1 MKDLAIVLG
10 IRPDV
15 IRASKILKLLK
26 ESSEID
32 FDFIWSGQHYSE
44 NMKDTFFKQLNVPIP
59 DFEFNVHSHSKSYDN
74 TAEEIESVKNLGTK
88 VPTDASIVSSII
100 TNLYNHFQNHKY
112 KAAVFLGD
120 TNTVMGS
127 IAAAQH
133 NIPIVHIEGCMRS
146 YDWRMPEE
154 KYRTIID
161 HLSDR
166 IYAYLDSYKQQGL
179 NEGISEKIIKVTGNP
194 IVDIINE
201 HSQYFDNGSDYL
213 EENILNLVKDSFVL
227 VTCHRRENILN
238 EESFKNIVSLLNS
251 IKNSNVIFPMGYKT
265 QEILN
270 NSGLSLNKNIKV
282 IDPIGYLEFM
292 FLLKRAD
299 FVATDSGTVIEEACI
314 MGIPSIQMRYS
325 TERPEVYDV
334 NASVKFDPTRN
345 DIKFTEIIKKVK
357 SINQGWAN
365 PFGDGN
371 SSEIIVKDLI
381 DLSNNNNFKNHNPD
395 DYSFDTTRSFKE

>member
-15 IRASKILKLLK
+15 IRASKILKLLNIQN
-26 ESSEID
+26 EVEY
-32 FDFIWSGQHYSE
+32 DFIWSGQHYSD
-44 NMKDTFFKQLNVPIP
+44 NMKDTFFRQLNVPRP
-59 DFEFNVHSHSKSYDN
+59 DFEFTVD
-74 TAEEIESVKNLGTK
+74 TKN
-88 VPTDASIVSSII
+88 DAYVVSSTI
-100 TNLYNHFQNHKY
+100 TNLYNHFEIHKY

-154 KYRTIID
+154 KYRTVID

-179 NEGISEKIIKVTGNP
+179 NEGISSNIIKVTGNP

-201 HSQYFDNGSDYL
+201 NSKQFESGLTYL
-213 EENILNLVKDSFVL
+213 DKELQNILEKSYVL
-227 VTCHRRENILN
+227 VTSHRRENILEPN
-238 EESFKNIVSLLNS
+238 SFKNIIKLLNS
-251 IKNSNVIFPMGYKT
+251 INNENVIFPMGYKT
-265 QEILN
+265 QEVLKNSELELN
-270 NSGLSLNKNIKV
+270 ENIKV

-292 FLLKRAD
+292 YLLKNAS

-314 MGIPSIQMRYS
+314 IGVPSIQMRHS

-334 NASVKFDPTRN
+334 KASIKFDPTII
-345 DIKFTEIIKKVK
+345 DIDTDEIINKVK
-357 SINQGWAN
+357 SLKTNWKN

-371 SSEIIVKDLI
+371 SSEIIVEDLI
-381 DLSNNNNFKNHNPD
+381 ELSKNHDFKQHKPK
-395 DYSFDTTRSFKE
+395 DYAFDVSNSFKE

>member
-1 MKDLAIVLG
+1 MKDLAIILG

-15 IRASKILKLLK
+15 IRASKILKLL
-26 ESSEID
+26 EDQNEIE

-44 NMKDTFFKQLNVPIP
+44 NMKDTFFNQLNVLKPNYE
-59 DFEFNVHSHSKSYDN
+59 FEVNKNSDATIVTS
-74 TAEEIESVKNLGTK
+74 TIE
-88 VPTDASIVSSII
+88 
-100 TNLYNHFQNHKY
+100 NLYNHFSNHKY

-166 IYAYLDSYKQQGL
+166 IYAYLDNYKKQGL
-179 NEGISEKIIKVTGNP
+179 NEGISENIIKVTGNP

-201 HSQYFDNGSDYL
+201 NHEFFDSGSKFL
-213 EENILNLVKDSFVL
+213 PKDVLDLIEKKFVL

-238 EESFKNIVSLLNS
+238 PQSFENIMNLLNN
-251 IKNSNVIFPMGYKT
+251 IENTNVIFPMGYKT
-265 QEILN
+265 QEILRESN
-270 NSGLSLNKNIKV
+270 YKLGNHIKV

-292 FLLKRAD
+292 YLLKNSEY
-299 FVATDSGTVIEEACI
+299 VATDSGTVVEEACI
-314 MGIPSIQMRYS
+314 LGIPSIQMRYS

-334 NASVKFDPTRN
+334 KASVKFDPTVK
-345 DIKFTEIIKKVK
+345 DDSAISVITKVNGLISTK
-357 SINQGWAN
+357 WSN
-365 PFGDGN
+365 PFGDGTA
-371 SSEIIVKDLI
+371 SEIIVNDLVE
-381 DLSNNNNFKNHNPD
+381 LSKQNNFKKHNSS
-395 DYSFDTTRSFKE
+395 DYPFDVSNSFKG

>member
-1 MKDLAIVLG
+1 MKDLAIILG

-15 IRASKILKLLK
+15 IRASKILKLL
-26 ESSEID
+26 EDQNEIE

-44 NMKDTFFKQLNVPIP
+44 NMKDTFFNQLNVLKPNYE
-59 DFEFNVHSHSKSYDN
+59 FEVNKNSDATIVAS
-74 TAEEIESVKNLGTK
+74 TIE
-88 VPTDASIVSSII
+88 
-100 TNLYNHFQNHKY
+100 NLYNHFSNHKY

-154 KYRTIID
+154 KYRTVID

-166 IYAYLDSYKQQGL
+166 IYAYLDNYKKQGL
-179 NEGISEKIIKVTGNP
+179 NEGISENIIKVTGNP

-201 HSQYFDNGSDYL
+201 NLEFFDSGSKFL
-213 EENILNLVKDSFVL
+213 PKDVLDLIEKKFVL

-238 EESFKNIVSLLNS
+238 PQSFENIMNLLNN
-251 IKNSNVIFPMGYKT
+251 IENTNVIFPMGYKT
-265 QEILN
+265 QEILRESN
-270 NSGLSLNKNIKV
+270 YKLGNHIRV

-292 FLLKRAD
+292 YLLKNSEY
-299 FVATDSGTVIEEACI
+299 VATDSGTVVEEACI
-314 MGIPSIQMRYS
+314 LGIPSIQMRYS

-334 NASVKFDPTRN
+334 KASVKFDPTVN
-345 DIKFTEIIKKVK
+345 DDLAISVITKVNSLISTK
-357 SINQGWAN
+357 WSN
-365 PFGDGN
+365 PFGDGTA
-371 SSEIIVKDLI
+371 SEIIVNDLVE
-381 DLSNNNNFKNHNPD
+381 LSKQNNFKKHNSS
-395 DYSFDTTRSFKE
+395 DYPFDVSNSFKG

>member
-1 MKDLAIVLG
+1 MKDLAIILG

-15 IRASKILKLLK
+15 IRASKILKLL
-26 ESSEID
+26 EDQNEIE

-44 NMKDTFFKQLNVPIP
+44 NMKDTFFNQLNVLKPNYE
-59 DFEFNVHSHSKSYDN
+59 FEVNKNSDATIVAS
-74 TAEEIESVKNLGTK
+74 TIE
-88 VPTDASIVSSII
+88 
-100 TNLYNHFQNHKY
+100 NLYNHFSNHKY

-166 IYAYLDSYKQQGL
+166 IYAYLDNYKKQGL
-179 NEGISEKIIKVTGNP
+179 NEGISENIIKVTGNP

-201 HSQYFDNGSDYL
+201 NLEFFDSGSKFLPKEVLDL
-213 EENILNLVKDSFVL
+213 IEKKFVL

-238 EESFKNIVSLLNS
+238 PQSFENIMNLLNN
-251 IKNSNVIFPMGYKT
+251 IENTNVIFPMGYKT
-265 QEILN
+265 QEILRESN
-270 NSGLSLNKNIKV
+270 YKLGNHIKV

-292 FLLKRAD
+292 YLLKNSEY
-299 FVATDSGTVIEEACI
+299 VATDSGTVVEEACI
-314 MGIPSIQMRYS
+314 LGIPSIQMRYS

-334 NASVKFDPTRN
+334 KASVKFDPTVN
-345 DIKFTEIIKKVK
+345 DDSVISVINKVNGLISTK
-357 SINQGWAN
+357 WSN
-365 PFGDGN
+365 PFGDGTA
-371 SSEIIVKDLI
+371 SEIIVNDLVE
-381 DLSNNNNFKNHNPD
+381 LSKQNNFKKHNSS
-395 DYSFDTTRSFKE
+395 DYPFDVSNSFKG

>member
-1 MKDLAIVLG
+1 MKDLAIILG

-26 ESSEID
+26 NQKEID
-32 FDFIWSGQHYSE
+32 FDFLWSGQHYSE

-59 DFEFNVHSHSKSYDN
+59 DFEFTLDTQNDS
-74 TAEEIESVKNLGTK
+74 T
-88 VPTDASIVSSII
+88 IVSSTI
-100 TNLYNHFQNHKY
+100 TNLYNHFGNHKY

-154 KYRTIID
+154 KYRTVID

-166 IYAYLDSYKQQGL
+166 IYAYLDSYKKQGL

-201 HSQYFDNGSDYL
+201 NFEKFESGFTYL
-213 EENILNLVKDSFVL
+213 EKDLQDIVKSKYVL
-227 VTCHRRENILN
+227 VTSHRRENILN
-238 EESFKNIVSLLNS
+238 IDSFTNIVNLLNS
-251 IKNSNVIFPMGYKT
+251 INDKNVIFPMGYKT
-265 QEILN
+265 QEILK
-270 NSGLSLNKNIKV
+270 NSKLKLNSNIKV
-282 IDPIGYLEFM
+282 LDPIGYLEFM
-292 FLLKRAD
+292 YLLKNSA
-299 FVATDSGTVIEEACI
+299 FVATDSGTVVEEACI
-314 MGIPSIQMRYS
+314 LGIPSIQMRYS

-334 NASVKFDPTRN
+334 KASVKFDPTEDN
-345 DIKFTEIIKKVK
+345 PHISKILGDVEAMNK
-357 SINQGWAN
+357 NWDN
-365 PFGDGN
+365 PFGRGDA
-371 SSEIIVKDLI
+371 SETIVNDLI
-381 DLSNNNNFKNHNPD
+381 ELSKSNNFKKHKPS
-395 DYSFDTTRSFKE
+395 DYAFDVSNSFKE

>member
-1 MKDLAIVLG
+1 MKDLAIILG

-15 IRASKILKLLK
+15 IRASKILKLL
-26 ESSEID
+26 EDQNEIE

-44 NMKDTFFKQLNVPIP
+44 NMKDTFFNQLNVLKPNYE
-59 DFEFNVHSHSKSYDN
+59 FEVNKNSDATIVAS
-74 TAEEIESVKNLGTK
+74 TIE
-88 VPTDASIVSSII
+88 
-100 TNLYNHFQNHKY
+100 NLYNHFSNHKY

-166 IYAYLDSYKQQGL
+166 IYAYLDNYKKQGL
-179 NEGISEKIIKVTGNP
+179 NEGISENIIKVTGNP

-201 HSQYFDNGSDYL
+201 NLEFFDSGSKFL
-213 EENILNLVKDSFVL
+213 PKDVLDLIEKKFVL

-238 EESFKNIVSLLNS
+238 PQSFENIMNLLNN
-251 IKNSNVIFPMGYKT
+251 IENTNVIFPMGYKT
-265 QEILN
+265 QEILRDSN
-270 NSGLSLNKNIKV
+270 YKLGNHIKV

-292 FLLKRAD
+292 YLLKNSEY
-299 FVATDSGTVIEEACI
+299 VATDSGTVVEEACI
-314 MGIPSIQMRYS
+314 LGIPSIQMRYS

-334 NASVKFDPTRN
+334 KASVKFDPTVN
-345 DIKFTEIIKKVK
+345 DDSAISVINKVNGLISTK
-357 SINQGWAN
+357 WSN
-365 PFGDGN
+365 PFGDGTA
-371 SSEIIVKDLI
+371 SEIIVNDLVE
-381 DLSNNNNFKNHNPD
+381 LSKQNNFKKHNSS
-395 DYSFDTTRSFKE
+395 DYPFDVSNSFKG

>member
-1 MKDLAIVLG
+1 MKDLAITLG

-15 IRASKILKLLK
+15 IRASKILKLL
-26 ESSEID
+26 EDQNEIE

-44 NMKDTFFKQLNVPIP
+44 NMKDTFFNQLNVLKPNYE
-59 DFEFNVHSHSKSYDN
+59 FEVNKNSDATIVAS
-74 TAEEIESVKNLGTK
+74 TIE
-88 VPTDASIVSSII
+88 
-100 TNLYNHFQNHKY
+100 NLYNHFSNHKY

-154 KYRTIID
+154 KYRTVID

-166 IYAYLDSYKQQGL
+166 IYAYLDNYKKQGL
-179 NEGISEKIIKVTGNP
+179 NEGISENIIKVTGNP

-201 HSQYFDNGSDYL
+201 NLEFFDSGSKFL
-213 EENILNLVKDSFVL
+213 PKDVLDLIEKKFVL

-238 EESFKNIVSLLNS
+238 PQSFENIMNLLNN
-251 IKNSNVIFPMGYKT
+251 IENTNVIFPMGYKT
-265 QEILN
+265 QEILRESN
-270 NSGLSLNKNIKV
+270 YKLGNHIKV

-292 FLLKRAD
+292 YLLKNSEY
-299 FVATDSGTVIEEACI
+299 VATDSGTVVEEACI
-314 MGIPSIQMRYS
+314 LGIPSIQMRYS

-334 NASVKFDPTRN
+334 KASVKFDPTVN
-345 DIKFTEIIKKVK
+345 DDSAISVINKVNSLISTK
-357 SINQGWAN
+357 WSN
-365 PFGDGN
+365 PFGDGTA
-371 SSEIIVKDLI
+371 SEIIVNDLVE
-381 DLSNNNNFKNHNPD
+381 LSKQNNFKKHNSS
-395 DYSFDTTRSFKE
+395 DYPFDVSNSFKG

>member
-1 MKDLAIVLG
+1 MKDLAIILG

-26 ESSEID
+26 NQKEIN
-32 FDFIWSGQHYSE
+32 FDFLWSGQHYSE

-59 DFEFNVHSHSKSYDN
+59 DFEFTLDTQNDS
-74 TAEEIESVKNLGTK
+74 T
-88 VPTDASIVSSII
+88 IVSSTI
-100 TNLYNHFQNHKY
+100 TNLYNHFGNHKY

-154 KYRTIID
+154 KYRTVID

-166 IYAYLDSYKQQGL
+166 IYAYLDSYKKQGL

-201 HSQYFDNGSDYL
+201 NFEKFESGFTYL
-213 EENILNLVKDSFVL
+213 EKDLQDTVKSEYVL
-227 VTCHRRENILN
+227 VTSHRRENILN
-238 EESFKNIVSLLNS
+238 IDSFTNIVNLLNS
-251 IKNSNVIFPMGYKT
+251 INDKNVIFPMGYKT
-265 QEILN
+265 QEILK
-270 NSGLSLNKNIKV
+270 NSKLKLNSNIKV
-282 IDPIGYLEFM
+282 LDPIGYLEFM
-292 FLLKRAD
+292 YLLKNSA
-299 FVATDSGTVIEEACI
+299 FVATDSGTVVEEACI
-314 MGIPSIQMRYS
+314 LGIPSIQMRYS

-334 NASVKFDPTRN
+334 KASVKFDPTEDN
-345 DIKFTEIIKKVK
+345 PHISKILGDVEALNK
-357 SINQGWAN
+357 NWDN
-365 PFGDGN
+365 PFGSGDA
-371 SSEIIVKDLI
+371 SETIVNDL
-381 DLSNNNNFKNHNPD
+381 DNLYKLYHEDRYRVSVLLRNMVEVKSTF
-395 DYSFDTTRSFKE
+395 F

>member
-1 MKDLAIVLG
+1 MKDLAIILG

-15 IRASKILKLLK
+15 IRASKILKLL
-26 ESSEID
+26 EDQNEIE

-44 NMKDTFFKQLNVPIP
+44 NMKDTFFNQLNVLKPNYE
-59 DFEFNVHSHSKSYDN
+59 FEVNKNSDATIVAS
-74 TAEEIESVKNLGTK
+74 TIE
-88 VPTDASIVSSII
+88 
-100 TNLYNHFQNHKY
+100 NLYNHFSNHKY

-166 IYAYLDSYKQQGL
+166 IYAYLDNYKKQGL
-179 NEGISEKIIKVTGNP
+179 NEGISENIIKVTGNP

-201 HSQYFDNGSDYL
+201 NLEFFDSGSKFL
-213 EENILNLVKDSFVL
+213 PKDVLDLIEKKFVL

-238 EESFKNIVSLLNS
+238 PQSFENIMNLLNN
-251 IKNSNVIFPMGYKT
+251 IENTNVIFPMGYKT
-265 QEILN
+265 QEILRES
-270 NSGLSLNKNIKV
+270 NSKLGIHIKV

-292 FLLKRAD
+292 YLLKNSEY
-299 FVATDSGTVIEEACI
+299 VATDSGTVVEEACI
-314 MGIPSIQMRYS
+314 LGIPSIQMRYS

-334 NASVKFDPTRN
+334 KASVKFDPTVN
-345 DIKFTEIIKKVK
+345 DDSVISVINKVNGLISTK
-357 SINQGWAN
+357 WSN
-365 PFGDGN
+365 PFGDGTA
-371 SSEIIVKDLI
+371 SEIIVNDLVE
-381 DLSNNNNFKNHNPD
+381 LSKQNNFKKHNSS
-395 DYSFDTTRSFKE
+395 DYPFDVSNSFKG

>member
-1 MKDLAIVLG
+1 MKDLAIILG

-15 IRASKILKLLK
+15 IRASKILKLL
-26 ESSEID
+26 EDQSEIE

-44 NMKDTFFKQLNVPIP
+44 NMKDTFFNQLNVLKPNYE
-59 DFEFNVHSHSKSYDN
+59 FEVNKNSDATIVAS
-74 TAEEIESVKNLGTK
+74 TIE
-88 VPTDASIVSSII
+88 
-100 TNLYNHFQNHKY
+100 NLYNHFSNHKY

-133 NIPIVHIEGCMRS
+133 NIPVVHIEGCMRS

-154 KYRTIID
+154 KYRTVID

-166 IYAYLDSYKQQGL
+166 IYAYLESYKLQGL
-179 NEGISEKIIKVTGNP
+179 NEGISENVIKVTGNP

-201 HSQYFDNGSDYL
+201 NLQLFESGAQYLDDKVLDLSDDN
-213 EENILNLVKDSFVL
+213 FVL

-238 EESFKNIVSLLNS
+238 QDSFENIISLLNS
-251 IKNSNVIFPMGYKT
+251 IDDRNVIFPMGYKT

-270 NSGLSLNKNIKV
+270 NSLISLNNNIEI

-292 FLLKRAD
+292 HLLKKSNY
-299 FVATDSGTVIEEACI
+299 VATDSGTVVEEACI
-314 MGIPSIQMRYS
+314 LNVPSIQMRHS

-334 NASVKFDPTRN
+334 RASVKFDPTVDYAN
-345 DIKFTEIIKKVK
+345 IGDTIAEISKLKR
-357 SINQGWAN
+357 GWKN
-365 PFGDGN
+365 PFGEGN
-371 SSEIIVKDLI
+371 SSEIIVDDLI
-381 DLSNNNNFKNHNPD
+381 ELSNTDSFRKHMPS
-395 DYSFDTTRSFKE
+395 DYPFDTSRSFKE

>member
-15 IRASKILKLLK
+15 IRASKILKLL
-26 ESSEID
+26 ENQNEIS
-32 FDFIWSGQHYSE
+32 FDFLWSGQHYSE
-44 NMKDTFFKQLNVPIP
+44 NMKDVFFNQLNVPKP
-59 DFEFNVHSHSKSYDN
+59 DFEFNVDKSNDS
-74 TAEEIESVKNLGTK
+74 T
-88 VPTDASIVSSII
+88 IVSSTIK
-100 TNLYNHFQNHKY
+100 NLFSHFEINKY
-112 KAAVFLGD
+112 KAVVFLGD

-154 KYRTIID
+154 KYRTVID

-166 IYAYLDSYKQQGL
+166 IYAYLDDYKKQGL
-179 NEGISEKIIKVTGNP
+179 KEGISENIIKVTGNP

-201 HSQYFDNGSDYL
+201 NKQFFESGASYLDNEVMELS
-213 EENILNLVKDSFVL
+213 NNKFAL

-238 EESFKNIVSLLNS
+238 KESFREITSLLNS
-251 IKNSNVIFPMGYKT
+251 IDDINVIFPIGYKT
-265 QEILN
+265 QAILKDSNTALN
-270 NSGLSLNKNIKV
+270 NNIKL

-292 FLLKRAD
+292 YLLKKAD
-299 FVATDSGTVIEEACI
+299 YVATDSGTVIEEACI
-314 MGIPSIQMRYS
+314 LNVPSIQMRYS

-334 NASVKFDPTRN
+334 KASVKFDPTVHDN
-345 DIKFTEIIKKVK
+345 NYGQIIDKVNNLK
-357 SINQGWAN
+357 RGWKN

-371 SSEIIVKDLI
+371 SSQVIVNDLI
-381 DLSNNNNFKNHNPD
+381 ELSKSDNFRKHMPS
-395 DYSFDTTRSFKE
+395 DYSFDTSRSFKE